1 MNYIIKG
8 DKIYRKGTLAHFLDK
23 RDISIEE
30 PTAEDLPAV
39 INPFLFVRNY
49 HLKNN
54 CVIIKLKHSEIQYST
69 ALLGLLDE
77 LIPAEQYIFI
87 YIDVDDVGEEVSL
100 KGYTHVNVYET
111 VSCNEN
117 VPLYMNSVA
126 TATTLGEEC
135 E

>member
-23 RDISIEE
+23 RAISIEE
-30 PTAEDLPAV
+30 PTVEDLPAV

-49 HLKNN
+49 LLKNN

-87 YIDVDDVGEEVSL
+87 YIDVDDVEEEV
-100 KGYTHVNVYET
+100 KFDGITEVEAYEAVCSNT
-111 VSCNEN
+111 D
-117 VPLYMNSVA
+117 VPVAIETSVV
-126 TATTLGEEC
+126 ATTLGEEC

>member
-8 DKIYRKGTLAHFLDK
+8 DKIYQKGTLAHFLDK
-23 RDISIEE
+23 RAISIEE
-30 PTAEDLPAV
+30 PTVEDLPTV

-49 HLKNN
+49 LLKNN

-87 YIDVDDVGEEVSL
+87 YIDVDDVVEEVKL
-100 KGYTHVNVYET
+100 DGTTEVEAYEAVCSNT
-111 VSCNEN
+111 D
-117 VPLYMNSVA
+117 VPVAVETSVV
-126 TATTLGEEC
+126 ATTLGEEC

>member
-23 RDISIEE
+23 RAISIEE

-49 HLKNN
+49 LLKNN

-87 YIDVDDVGEEVSL
+87 YIDVDDVEEEVKLDGTTEVES
-100 KGYTHVNVYET
+100 YEAVCSNT
-111 VSCNEN
+111 D
-117 VPLYMNSVA
+117 VPVAIETSVV
-126 TATTLGEEC
+126 ATTLGEEC